1 MTDDLRKTR
10 AAIARQTHERLAQRA
25 ERAKGREGVTAL
37 RQRVHAALHERMKAE
52 LEASR

>member
-1 MTDDLRKTR
+1 MTDDLRKAR
-10 AAIARQTHERLAQRA
+10 AAIARQTHERLTQRA

-37 RQRVHAALHERMKAE
+37 RQRVKTALHERMRAE